1 MFLDRAESSSEHTP
15 DGRLNEM
22 ALSQPSTWHVDI
34 DYYLDRIVPKP
45 RWHLVPKPIA
55 HMLGHRDSPPKPLG
69 NVLIACWSL
78 VGAFCGVALVA
89 SVSKRVPS
97 FEERDAPAIVGSF
110 GAAAVILFCAIDSPF
125 AQPRNALLSQ
135 MIACGIGVGIAKL
148 FALNPAAEAWT
159 ELGGA
164 LACALTTAVMLLTN
178 TVHPPAGATALL
190 AVTNAQ
196 TAALGWFLFPIMLLG
211 VVLMLAAAVVVNNV
225 QRRYPLYWWT
235 ATPLAVSRGDLE
247 KKGSTPSHYEDS
259 LDVPRRLVIERGDV
273 LVPDGVFLSAEERDI
288 LEKICERI

>member
-1 MFLDRAESSSEHTP
+1 MAYGCKEHQA
-15 DGRLNEM
+15 M
-22 ALSQPSTWHVDI
+22 ALSQPSTWHIDI
-34 DYYLDRIVPKP
+34 DYYLDRIVPTP
-45 RWHLVPKPIA
+45 RWHLIPKPIA
-55 HMLGHRDSPPKPLG
+55 HMLGHRESPPKPLG
-69 NVLIACWSL
+69 NILIACWSL

-97 FEERDAPAIVGSF
+97 FEARDAPAIIGSF
-110 GAAAVILFCAIDSPF
+110 GAAAVIEFCAIDSPF

-148 FALNPAAEAWT
+148 FALNPAAEAYT

-211 VVLMLAAAVVVNNV
+211 VVLMLAAAVVINNV

-235 ATPLAVSRGDLE
+235 STPLSLHRGDLE
-247 KKGSTPSHYEDS
+247 KRQKEEMSVPSHYEDS
-259 LDVPRRLVIERGDV
+259 LTDVPRRLVLERGDI
-273 LVPDGVFLSAEERDI
+273 LVPDGVFLSAEEKEV
-288 LEKICERI
+288 LEKISERI